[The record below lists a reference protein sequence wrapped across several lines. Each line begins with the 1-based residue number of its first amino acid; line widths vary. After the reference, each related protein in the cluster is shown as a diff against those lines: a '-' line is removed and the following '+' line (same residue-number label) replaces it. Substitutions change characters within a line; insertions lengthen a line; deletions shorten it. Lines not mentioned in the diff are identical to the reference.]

1 MNDTLLQVLRCP
13 LHPQAGPLETV
24 AGGGEKLRCRKCGR
38 QFPLVQGVADMLV
51 DADHD
56 EAFREREIRQ
66 WDEQA
71 ARYDGERQRDPVYM
85 AGVDAA
91 GEALGPQGGEL
102 ILDAACG
109 TGLPLRRYLRPGLR
123 VVALDLSLE
132 SLFYLKKVCPHPNLA
147 LVRGDLTALP
157 FAAGVFDRVL
167 CANALQHLP
176 QEGLRRESVR
186 ELARVAAPGA
196 RVVVTANNYSRPR
209 RRAGWRKEG
218 PAKGPSGSV
227 QYVYRHDPPE
237 FQGLLASA
245 LRVDGVYGAGLPLPY
260 RFKLSWLSRR
270 LERVLRRFRA
280 SADWG
285 NLVVGVARK
294 S

>member
-1 MNDTLLQVLRCP
+1 MLV
-13 LHPQAGPLETV
+13 
-24 AGGGEKLRCRKCGR
+24 GGE
-38 QFPLVQGVADMLV
+38 Q
-51 DADHD
+51 D
-56 EAFREREIRQ
+56 ESFREREIQQ

-71 ARYDGERQRDPVYM
+71 AKYDDERQRDPLYM
-85 AGVDAA
+85 AGVEAA
-91 GEALGPQGGEL
+91 AQALRPGEGDL

-109 TGLPLRRYLRPGLR
+109 TGLPLRRYLRLGLR

-132 SLFYLKKVCPHPNLA
+132 SLLYLKRICPHPSLA

-157 FAAGVFDRVL
+157 FAGGTFDRVL

-176 QEGLRRESVR
+176 GEGLRRSSVR
-186 ELARVAAPGA
+186 ELARVATPGA

-218 PAKGPSGSV
+218 PAKGPSGGV

-270 LERVLRRFRA
+270 LERLLGRFRA

-285 NLVVGVARK
+285 NMVVGIAHKAEREGVR
-294 S
+294 